1 MSIFSLES
9 AADTGAD
16 IMKAECIKK
25 DQTSWGKNEYVSEFY
40 SPNGRSVPYLFPGPK
55 SY

>member
-16 IMKAECIKK
+16 IMKAERIKK
-25 DQTSWGKNEYVSEFY
+25 DQTSF
-40 SPNGRSVPYLFPGPK
+40 SV
-55 SY
+55 